1 MRYNSYVA
9 VDKNGQ
15 ECIYEGYPER
25 DNKLGAWFP
34 AKNVCGDGS
43 YNDPCYIELPDGSIE
58 KLIGRKLTWE
68 DNAVELT

>member
-34 AKNVCGDGS
+34 VNDPV
-43 YNDPCYIELPDGSIE
+43 NDPCYIELPDGSIE

-68 DNAVELT
+68 DDAVELT